1 MSDNW
6 NIKDILETGVAFDYG
21 AGLVDADQT
30 ALSTGFPSLDSA
42 CVGTG
47 GKGFAHWW
55 YVVIGGASNVGKT
68 QLLLHLVRKAAE
80 QGLNPGL
87 ITMEVPLTG
96 VQRSMYSHLTRYG
109 YTDFLPDNWA
119 TPDVEDKIKDL
130 SKDVGDYAQ
139 GTKSIMVAEHDGAPS
154 LNQIMEMCYAL
165 KAAGCGV
172 IALDHLQL
180 IKQDRGYDIG
190 ELATQ
195 VSEELRRF
203 AHREKVLVL
212 ALSQLN
218 RVASRD
224 RTQRPIAQDLWGGTS
239 MESNANVVVLLDHSL
254 VIRDMERPH
263 LMRTRLLLDKNREG
277 PNRVAINV
285 EANFAQGVWRE
296 GMPDEEELWIDDKT
310 RR

>member
-1 MSDNW
+1 MTNW
-6 NIKDILETGVAFDYG
+6 KIKDILDPKSAMDYG
-21 AGLVDADQT
+21 AGLIGADQNPM
-30 ALSTGFPSLDSA
+30 STGIPAWDQA
-42 CVGTG
+42 CAGTG
-47 GKGFAHWW
+47 GKGLANWW

-68 QLLLHLVRKAAE
+68 QFLMHLLRQASE
-80 QGLNPGL
+80 QMLNPGL

-96 VQRSMYSHLTRYG
+96 IQRSFYSRITDYS
-109 YTDFLPDNWA
+109 YTDLLPDVWEQLGDGA
-119 TPDVEDKIKDL
+119 TERL
-130 SKDVGDYAQ
+130 ATSVGQYAQ
-139 GTKSIMVAEHDGAPS
+139 DERSLLVAEHDGAPS
-154 LNQIMEMCYAL
+154 LNQILEMCYAL
-165 KAAGCGV
+165 KESGCGV

-277 PNRVAINV
+277 PNRIMINV
-285 EANFAQGVWRE
+285 EANFATGVWRE
-296 GMPDEEELWIDDKT
+296 GLPDEERLWIPD
-310 RR
+310 